1 MIEIENSFIVMV
13 IGGTNL
19 RPKPEDDKS
28 GLPYRQAIVQN
39 SVEVFDIENGWTWS
53 QGMLRNFFMY
63 SAFQLEHTFWP
74 FMKQNRYILT

>member
-19 RPKPEDDKS
+19 RPKPKDEKS

-53 QGMLRNFFMY
+53 QGMLRNFLIMY
-63 SAFQLEHTFWP
+63 STFQLQQNFWP
-74 FMKQNRYILT
+74 FMK